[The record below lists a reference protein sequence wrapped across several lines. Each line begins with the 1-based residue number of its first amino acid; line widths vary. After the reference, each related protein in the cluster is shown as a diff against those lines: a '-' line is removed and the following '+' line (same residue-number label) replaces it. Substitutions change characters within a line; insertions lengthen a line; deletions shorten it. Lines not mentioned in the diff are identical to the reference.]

1 MLSRL
6 SHISS
11 SAGTTCSHLQSPW
24 SIVSSSQRLAAPP
37 RDVPTSFHAPIQS
50 ARRSYYRFQ
59 VHNDI
64 VTRWTTNHTLQRWIN
79 ERIQLFQPSAVHLC
93 DGSEEENERLI
104 HKQIQLGTLVKL
116 NDRIRPNSYLARS
129 SKSDTAR
136 VEDATFIC
144 SNSKIG
150 AGPTNNWED
159 PEKMHLKMEQLF
171 AGSMRGRT
179 MYVVPFAMGPQHSP
193 FAMYGVQVTD
203 SPYVVCSMR
212 VMTRMGEQIL
222 AELSSEEE
230 HNWVPCVHSVGH
242 PLLPHEDTP
251 DAPWPCNQSDKYI
264 VHFPEERR
272 IWSYG
277 SGYGGNAILG
287 KKCLAL
293 RLGSFIAHEEG
304 WLAEHMLVIGVT
316 NPDGVK
322 KYFLGCFPS
331 ACGKTNLAMLQCSLS
346 TMEASSRWKVECVGD
361 DIAWIRKGPDGRLYA
376 VNPEN
381 GFFGVAPGTSK
392 DNNVNAMRMI
402 ESNTLFTNVAMTE
415 SGDVWWEGMSR
426 EPPSEGL
433 IGWNRHEVSSSSL
446 TPAAHPNA
454 RFCVGI
460 EQCPVL
466 DAEYANPNGVPISG
480 ILFGGRRST
489 TIPLVYQCFDWNH
502 GVFTGST
509 MSSETTAAAAGLR
522 GVLRLDPFSMRPF
535 CGYNMSDYF
544 RHWLSFG
551 EEGDADKL
559 PRMFMVNW
567 FRKDKGRILWPG
579 FSENLRVIKWVFDRC
594 GKKEGDERGA
604 KKTPI
609 GFVPDHRD
617 PAAFDTSNLLGSG
630 HHKIDQQT
638 LDKIFAV
645 EPKDFLK
652 DIQMFHEFYRT
663 FDDSKKIPKALEDQL
678 KGLEERINE
687 EVAQK
692 VAK

>member
-1 MLSRL
+1 
-6 SHISS
+6 
-11 SAGTTCSHLQSPW
+11 
-24 SIVSSSQRLAAPP
+24 
-37 RDVPTSFHAPIQS
+37 
-50 ARRSYYRFQ
+50 
-59 VHNDI
+59 
-64 VTRWTTNHTLQRWIN
+64 
-79 ERIQLFQPSAVHLC
+79 VHLC
-93 DGSEEENERLI
+93 DGSEEEFQRLI

-116 NDRIRPNSYLARS
+116 NEQIRPNSYLARS

-159 PEKMHLKMEQLF
+159 PEKMHLKMEKLF

-179 MYVVPFAMGPQHSP
+179 MYVVPFAMGPQNSP
-193 FAMYGVQVTD
+193 FTMYGVQVTD

-222 AELSSEEE
+222 SELSSENS
-230 HNWVPCVHSVGH
+230 HNWVPCVHSVGQ
-242 PLLPHEDTP
+242 PISPQDDTP
-251 DAPWPCNQSDKYI
+251 DTPWPCSDTDKYI

-293 RLGSFIAHEEG
+293 RLGSYIAHEEG
-304 WLAEHMLVIGVT
+304 WLAEHMLIIGVT

-331 ACGKTNLAMLQCSLS
+331 ACGKTNLAMLQASLS
-346 TMEASSRWKVECVGD
+346 TMNGADQWKVECIGD
-361 DIAWIRKGPDGRLYA
+361 DIAWIRKGTDGRLYA

-381 GFFGVAPGTSK
+381 GFFGVAPGTSIE
-392 DNNVNAMRMI
+392 NNLNAMKMI
-402 ESNTLFTNVAMTE
+402 EKNTLFTNVAMTE
-415 SGDVWWEGMSR
+415 SGDVWWEGMTKDA
-426 EPPSEGL
+426 PTEGL
-433 IGWNRHEVSSSSL
+433 IGWNRHEMASGSL

-454 RFCVGI
+454 RFCVAI
-460 EQCPVL
+460 DQCPVL
-466 DAEYANPNGVPISG
+466 DAEFTNPNGVPISG

-522 GVLRLDPFSMRPF
+522 GVLRLDPFAMRPF
-535 CGYNMSDYF
+535 CGYNMSEYF

-551 EEGDADKL
+551 EGDVAQTDKL
-559 PRMFMVNW
+559 PKMFMVNW

-594 GKKEGDERGA
+594 DRKAEDESGA
-604 KKTPI
+604 VKTPI
-609 GFVPDHRD
+609 GWVPDLKGN
-617 PAAFDTSNLLGSG
+617 AFDTSNLFGKAG
-630 HHKIDQQT
+630 KHMDQSEM
-638 LDKIFAV
+638 DKIFEV
-645 EPKDFLK
+645 EPKEFHK
-652 DIQMFHEFYRT
+652 DLQMFKEFYRT
-663 FDDSKKIPKALEDQL
+663 FDDSKKIPEKLEDEL
-678 KGLEERINE
+678 SRMEERLQFKQQLE
-687 EVAQK
+687 
-692 VAK
+692 AKPK